1 EEVYDLKSKGY
12 NPWDYYHNNP
22 QLKEAIDLINSGF
35 FSHGDTNL
43 FRPLIDSLLH
53 QDQYMLFAD
62 YQSYL
67 DTQDKVNQ
75 AYRDPEHW
83 TRMSILNTARMGKF
97 SSDRAIQ
104 EY

>member
-43 FRPLIDSLLH
+43 FRPTFRTSFCSINTDIKSLYKTYIKTLKA
-53 QDQYMLFAD
+53 L
-62 YQSYL
+62 S
-67 DTQDKVNQ
+67 N
-75 AYRDPEHW
+75 
-83 TRMSILNTARMGKF
+83 
-97 SSDRAIQ
+97 
-104 EY
+104 